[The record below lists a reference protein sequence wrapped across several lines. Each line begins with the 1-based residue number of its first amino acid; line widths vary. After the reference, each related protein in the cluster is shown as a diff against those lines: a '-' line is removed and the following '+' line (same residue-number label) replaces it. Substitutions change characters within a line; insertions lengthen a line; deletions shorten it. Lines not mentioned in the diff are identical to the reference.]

1 MAASAVTRAAAVAA
15 AAATAAAAAAAVAA
29 AAAAA
34 AEKHGRMA
42 DLTASLLTAHLAFV
56 VYMRRA
62 ASETDGD

>member
-1 MAASAVTRAAAVAA
+1 MVVAA
-15 AAATAAAAAAAVAA
+15 AGAMAVAAVAA

-34 AEKHGRMA
+34 AATATCGRMA

-62 ASETDGD
+62 ASKTDGD